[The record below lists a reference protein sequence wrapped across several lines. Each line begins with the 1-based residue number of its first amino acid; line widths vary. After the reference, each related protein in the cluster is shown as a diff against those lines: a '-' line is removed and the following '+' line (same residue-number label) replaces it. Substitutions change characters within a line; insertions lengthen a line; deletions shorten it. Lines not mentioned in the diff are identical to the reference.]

1 MSALLSRFRV
11 ESRAQ
16 MFRVAVAG
24 GLVAAT
30 VLAWPSSADTG
41 AMGAKGGGCDVS
53 QQPRGGDW
61 AMLGGNL
68 EQTNFQA
75 AEHVIGPDNVDQLE
89 LKWASS
95 PKVDPGQSTPAVA
108 GNCVFFTG
116 SGHVVALDAATGKLA
131 WRARKVLKPGGD
143 SVLTYYP
150 QGVSVVNG
158 RVHVDAGNGN
168 KPQGNAFD
176 AQTGKWE
183 WTSKSVTFGY
193 QATQLS
199 TPKVAD
205 GIHVLFTTGPD
216 YNPHGRPGYALLDE
230 QTGKI
235 LAKHQTTPKKL
246 TKKGYAGGGIWATA
260 AVDAKHNYLYVGTSN
275 PYTKT
280 KESPYDNAI
289 IKLDLDRHRKTFG
302 KIVKTYK
309 GVPDAIVE
317 QAYDTPA
324 CQILGPVMPAQN
336 YAYLECAQQDADFAA
351 GPTLFR
357 DDKGRQLLA
366 EMQKDGT
373 LHVVDTATMKAVWT
387 KTIGVNNN
395 AEGTGGNGAQVAYD
409 GKRIY
414 AVFNP
419 GTLVALDP
427 ATGDIDWVVPAQ
439 DDFTSLRPVTAANGV
454 VYTIGAFDSTI
465 VAHDASDGSILATFS
480 PAADSGT
487 SCNAGSTG
495 GLAIANHMLYLNCGA
510 YIAAYGLPGQ
520 E

>member
-1 MSALLSRFRV
+1 M
-11 ESRAQ
+11 
-16 MFRVAVAG
+16 
-24 GLVAAT
+24 T
-30 VLAWPSSADTG
+30 PS
-41 AMGAKGGGCDVS
+41 
-53 QQPRGGDW
+53 GGDW
-61 AMLGGNL
+61 PTLGGNL
-68 EQTNFQA
+68 RQTNFQA
-75 AEHVIGPDNVDQLE
+75 AEHVLGTDNVDQLE
-89 LKWASS
+89 LKWSS
-95 PKVDPGQSTPAVA
+95 GSSVDPGQSTPAVS

-131 WRARKVLKPGGD
+131 WKARKTLKPGSD

-150 QGVSVVNG
+150 QGLTVSGG
-158 RVHVDAGNGN
+158 RVHVDAANGN
-168 KPQGNAFD
+168 APQGNAFD
-176 AQTGKWE
+176 ARTGKWL
-183 WTSKSVTFGY
+183 WTSDHVTFGY

-199 TPKVAD
+199 TPKVAN

-230 QTGKI
+230 RTGKI

-246 TKKGYAGGGIWATA
+246 TKQGYAGGGIWATA
-260 AVDAKHNYLYVGTSN
+260 AVDPVSKYLYVGTSN

-309 GVPDAIVE
+309 GVPDAIVS

-351 GPTLFR
+351 GPTLFTY
-357 DDKGRQLLA
+357 KGRQLLA

-373 LHVVDTATMKAVWT
+373 LHVVDTKTMKAVWT

-395 AEGTGGNGAQVAYD
+395 AEGTGGNGSQVSYD

-414 AVFNP
+414 AAFNP
-419 GTLVALDP
+419 GSLVALDP
-427 ATGDIDWVVPAQ
+427 GTGEIDWVTPAQ
-439 DDFTSLRPVTAANGV
+439 ENFSSLRPVTSANGV
-454 VYTIGAFDSTI
+454 VYTIGVSDTTI
-465 VAHDASDGSILATFS
+465 IAHDASDGSVLATFS
-480 PAADSGT
+480 PAQDTGS
-487 SCNAGSTG
+487 SCSAGSTG
-495 GLAIANHMLYLNCGA
+495 GIAIAHHMLYVNCGA
-510 YIAAYGLPGQ
+510 YVAAYGLPGQ
-520 E
+520 Q